1 LSTNYYTELAK
12 INVNEH
18 VEKKGKFS
26 YLSWAWAVDTLKKAH
41 PDATWDVIRQDGMPY
56 IKTELG
62 YFVEVAVTV
71 EGITH
76 SQIHPVLDNN
86 NRPIASPNSFQINT
100 SIQRA
105 LVKAIALHG
114 LGLYIYAGEDLPDVE
129 GEDDVAE
136 ALATPKARGASA
148 TTSVPSAR
156 DKAIAEAKAKAQ
168 AKAAESNPNP
178 AAEVAQDEGV
188 EPINKGQINAIGN
201 MLNLISRKKGG
212 TTADILAPSLAKFGK
227 ADLNDL
233 TFEEAKQ
240 VVVDLNQAM
249 KQ

>member
-1 LSTNYYTELAK
+1 
-12 INVNEH
+12 
-18 VEKKGKFS
+18 
-26 YLSWAWAVDTLKKAH
+26 
-41 PDATWDVIRQDGMPY
+41 MPY

-136 ALATPKARGASA
+136 APATPKARGASA

>member
-1 LSTNYYTELAK
+1 
-12 INVNEH
+12 
-18 VEKKGKFS
+18 
-26 YLSWAWAVDTLKKAH
+26 
-41 PDATWDVIRQDGMPY
+41 MPY

-168 AKAAESNPNP
+168 AKQAE
-178 AAEVAQDEGV
+178 AQTTGQADTPTNTSTDEGV